1 MKKVIALLLIA
12 ATLLSLLTGCGAKE
26 LSPIEK
32 AQARAVEIGEQYLNF
47 EITGT
52 EARKL
57 LDDIKVP
64 EVETGNGQ
72 VYLSADIG
80 YLAFIIAKQDSTY
93 EEIEERIRQIAEYD
107 YTE

>member
-1 MKKVIALLLIA
+1 MKKAFCVVLAMLLVVG
-12 ATLLSLLTGCGAKE
+12 LLASCGKKE
-26 LSPIEK
+26 LTPIEK

-47 EITGT
+47 EISGT

-64 EVETGNGQ
+64 ETETGKGQ
-72 VYLSADIG
+72 IALSADIG
-80 YLAFIIAKQDSTY
+80 YLAYVIAKQGSTY
-93 EEIEERIRQIAEYD
+93 KEVEERVKQIAGCD

>member
-1 MKKVIALLLIA
+1 MKKVFCIITAAVLAAGLLV
-12 ATLLSLLTGCGAKE
+12 GCGKKE
-26 LSPIEK
+26 LTPIEK

-47 EITGT
+47 EISGA

-72 VYLSADIG
+72 IYLSADIN

-93 EEIEERIRQIAEYD
+93 ADIKERVEKIAKND
-107 YTE
+107 YTK